1 LACTYYKA
9 YFKETALMKDA
20 KADSVF
26 ISDKIEVP
34 ATVKAPSF
42 GITYK
47 GYIDVPADG
56 IYSFYLT
63 CDDGGVLNI
72 GPNVVVNNDGNH
84 SAQERSG
91 QIALKMG
98 AHPFKLDFIE
108 GGGGFTLKLKYSVN
122 GSAPQDVPADW
133 FKN

>member
-1 LACTYYKA
+1 MKKA
-9 YFKETALMKDA
+9 RVDSTFTTTA
-20 KADSVF
+20 
-26 ISDKIEVP
+26 IEVP
-34 ATVKAPSF
+34 PTVKAPSF
-42 GITYK
+42 GIAYK

-63 CDDGGVLNI
+63 ADDGAVLKI
-72 GPNVVVNNDGNH
+72 GPTTVVDNDGNH

-98 AHPFKLDFIE
+98 LHPFALDFIE
-108 GGGGFTLKLKYSVN
+108 GGGGFTLKLQYSVN
-122 GSAPQDVPADW
+122 GSARQDIPAEW